1 MLGWC
6 AKELSKFSGIKR
18 DEVLKINRHE
28 TYHETPL
35 AAASLQRSSKHVNM
49 TSLCS
54 LTIGGSFHFKSCQM
68 AERVGNSEAIVI
80 IRHLNP

>member
-18 DEVLKINRHE
+18 DEVLKINQVTHVDSHE

-35 AAASLQRSSKHVNM
+35 ADASLQN
-49 TSLCS
+49 
-54 LTIGGSFHFKSCQM
+54 I
-68 AERVGNSEAIVI
+68 
-80 IRHLNP
+80 